1 MYLTAFIHRD
11 DLFQIGE
18 RWCCGRTVQGD
29 ALQLTELLISNGFV
43 AAETV
48 RSLAR
53 LLHRLLGKSVV
64 EERRLRTKG
73 EFRDA
78 LCRGP
83 NQDDARV
90 TALLARYQQNP
101 DYFYREVPVNGV
113 LCLDA
118 SGRVCGMYR
127 LKRPRRIAEKV
138 NRRLARWIFDIVQA
152 RAQSMAAARARERGI
167 RLEHL
172 LTSPSE
178 MAHEFIAAE
187 EEVARDCRVGT
198 IRFDRD
204 ALTIHDVAGIK
215 VVGTVEQLSLL
226 EAQLEGH
233 PIVRVLDRS
242 IFEGRYQATALTLE
256 VAWDTEA
263 VCRAYRDNRAWER
276 FRGRGISEAKLQ
288 GGLEPLLLGAAP
300 TLTVEVMLTT
310 FPDLVESEL
319 GRGLHEAR
327 IIEQRENREYTGYLP
342 MNIEFLVEYLFAVGF
357 SPQTEMDEV
366 PIKLWGRYLPDTLTA
381 NIRRLY
387 GLPDPDLLN

>member
-18 RWCCGRTVQGD
+18 RWFCGRTEGGD
-29 ALQLTELLISNGFV
+29 ALQLSELLISNGFV
-43 AAETV
+43 AGESV
-48 RSLAR
+48 RSLAH
-53 LLHRLLGKSVV
+53 LLFGLLGKSAIQ
-64 EERRLRTKG
+64 ERRLRSKG

-83 NQDDARV
+83 NHDDARV
-90 TALLARYQQNP
+90 TALLSRYQQNP

-118 SGRVCGMYR
+118 AGGVCGMYR

-138 NRRLARWIFDIVQA
+138 NRRLARWIFDIVQT
-152 RAQSMAAARARERGI
+152 RAQSMAATRARERGI
-167 RLEHL
+167 PLEYL
-172 LTSPSE
+172 LTPPSE
-178 MAHEFIAAE
+178 MAHEFISAE
-187 EEVARDCRVGT
+187 EEVARDFREGT

-215 VVGTVEQLSLL
+215 VIGTAEQLSHL
-226 EAQLEGH
+226 EARLQAH
-233 PIVRVLDRS
+233 PVIRVLDRS
-242 IFEGRYQATALTLE
+242 VFEGRYQATALTLE
-256 VAWDTEA
+256 VVWDAEA
-263 VCRAYRDNRAWER
+263 VCRAYRDSQAWER

-288 GGLEPLLLGAAP
+288 AGLEPLLLGAAP
-300 TLTVEVMLTT
+300 TLIVEVMLTT

-327 IIEQRENREYTGYLP
+327 IIEQRENRVYTGYLP

-357 SPQTEMDEV
+357 SPQTEMEEV

-381 NIRRLY
+381 HIRRLY